1 MDFWRHVRCGSLSLM
16 DKFPDLLVH
25 MIANKKI
32 GAHILKM
39 AGEELKYS

>member
-1 MDFWRHVRCGSLSLM
+1 M